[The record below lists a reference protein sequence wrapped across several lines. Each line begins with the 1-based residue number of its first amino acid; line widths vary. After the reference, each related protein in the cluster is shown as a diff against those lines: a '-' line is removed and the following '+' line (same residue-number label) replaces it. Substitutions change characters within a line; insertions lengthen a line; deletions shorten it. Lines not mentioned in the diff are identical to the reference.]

1 MGIQKFGL
9 RERRSKHIN
18 IMGSK
23 ERDAFSVAASLLVEI
38 MDHFAELL
46 VAHLAVTVFVNH
58 SDELVH
64 LPELLEREKL

>member
-9 RERRSKHIN
+9 RIN
-18 IMGSK
+18 IMESK

-58 SDELVH
+58 SDELVD

>member
-9 RERRSKHIN
+9 RIN
-18 IMGSK
+18 IMESK

>member
-1 MGIQKFGL
+1 M
-9 RERRSKHIN
+9 R
-18 IMGSK
+18 SK

-58 SDELVH
+58 SDELVD

>member
-1 MGIQKFGL
+1 
-9 RERRSKHIN
+9 
-18 IMGSK
+18 MGSK

-64 LPELLEREKL
+64 LPELLERDKL